1 MGRQDATRFQ
11 LPLAQQTMS
20 RLDGR
25 VAFVSAAP
33 GHLGSAMARALGS
46 AGAHVIVNARDDRRL
61 SEFEDTLRAEGHSV
75 ERIAFDVA
83 DVETAR
89 VFFKSLPRL
98 DILVNNAIAM
108 TPKPFDAIEPSDFAV
123 TYASSV
129 TAAFEMVRAA
139 RGALRAAAAAASGGA
154 SVINIAS
161 MYGLVAPDSRLYGE
175 AGQAS
180 PFHYGPAK
188 AALLQLTRHLAAEL
202 GPENIRVNA
211 LVPGPFPRDA
221 VRAQDPAFADRLSAR
236 TMLRRLGRAE
246 EIAGPLLF
254 LASPASSY
262 VTGTALTVDGGWTA
276 W

>member
-1 MGRQDATRFQ
+1 MGRRDAALSAVLDGPQGLF
-11 LPLAQQTMS
+11 

-33 GHLGSAMARALGS
+33 GHLGRAMTRALAN
-46 AGAHVIVNARDDRRL
+46 AGAHVIVNARDDTRL
-61 SEFEDTLRAEGHSV
+61 AHFEAELLGEGHSV
-75 ERIAFDVA
+75 ERAAFDIA
-83 DVETAR
+83 DVSR
-89 VFFKSLPRL
+89 VREFFGSLPRL

-108 TPKPFDAIEPSDFAV
+108 TPKPFAALEVFDFAQ

-129 TAAFEMVRAA
+129 TASFEAVRAA
-139 RGALRAAAAAASGGA
+139 LPALHAAAAASGEA

-161 MYGLVAPDSRLYGE
+161 MYGLVAPDARLYDE
-175 AGQAS
+175 PEQQS

-202 GPENIRVNA
+202 GPQNIRVNA

-221 VRAQDPAFADRLSAR
+221 VQAANPDFARRLAAK
-236 TMLRRLGRAE
+236 TMLGRLGRAG

-254 LASPASSY
+254 LASQASSFM
-262 VTGTALTVDGGWTA
+262 TGQALSVDGGWTQ